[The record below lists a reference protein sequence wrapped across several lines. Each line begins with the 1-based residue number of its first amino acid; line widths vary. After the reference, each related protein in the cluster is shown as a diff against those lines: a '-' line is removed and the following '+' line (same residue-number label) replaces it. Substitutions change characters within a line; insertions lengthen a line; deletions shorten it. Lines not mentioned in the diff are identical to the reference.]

1 MLVSPS
7 REELYPLV
15 TIMAM
20 NRDLSDH
27 TPLLISIC
35 EFAHIPKQFK
45 FENCWLIRSELKVIV
60 SNTWKQDFRGETSLD
75 KWKNRNRE
83 MRKKL
88 RDWNKNYESDIKK
101 QKKYLALEFDRLNK
115 LGELGGFS
123 ADDWLYQRQ
132 CRLILKAILKE
143 EGVKW
148 IQRSREKELLER
160 DDNTIYYHAKANGS

>member
-1 MLVSPS
+1 MEISLSGRRYTWSDNHEDPTYELLDRVLLSPS

-60 SNTWKQDFRGETSLD
+60 SNT
-75 KWKNRNRE
+75 
-83 MRKKL
+83 
-88 RDWNKNYESDIKK
+88 
-101 QKKYLALEFDRLNK
+101 
-115 LGELGGFS
+115 
-123 ADDWLYQRQ
+123 
-132 CRLILKAILKE
+132 
-143 EGVKW
+143 
-148 IQRSREKELLER
+148 
-160 DDNTIYYHAKANGS
+160 